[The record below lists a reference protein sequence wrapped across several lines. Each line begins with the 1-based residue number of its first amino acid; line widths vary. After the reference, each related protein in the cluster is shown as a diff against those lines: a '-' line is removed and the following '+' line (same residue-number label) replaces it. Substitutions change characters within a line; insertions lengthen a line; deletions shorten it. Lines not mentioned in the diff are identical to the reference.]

1 MYKVGIIGYGKMGQ
15 IRHQVISA
23 FEDVQVQS
31 IYDPEIIDTE
41 IEKAQNSDQ
50 IIENPEIGQPFAFNL
65 APESDAWFTLIAHG
79 ESPMHPLTGASPWAM
94 TSPIR
99 IDVGGDGWEAP
110 LPPLAGTR

>member
-41 IEKAQNSDQ
+41 IEKAQTKYAGR
-50 IIENPEIGQPFAFNL
+50 IL
-65 APESDAWFTLIAHG
+65 ASGIF
-79 ESPMHPLTGASPWAM
+79 
-94 TSPIR
+94 
-99 IDVGGDGWEAP
+99 
-110 LPPLAGTR
+110 